1 MRPTWKGSI
10 SFGLVTIP
18 IAVFPATSSREKIS
32 FKMLRK
38 GDLSPIRYKRIAETD
53 GKEVPWEHIVKG
65 YEYEKDKFVVF
76 EDADFDAV
84 ELASTDTIAIQD
96 FVELDQIDPIFFH
109 TPYYL
114 EPMKGGSGAYALL
127 RDVLAE
133 TGKVGIAKVTMR
145 NREHLAAVK
154 ADGSLLVME
163 LMHFAHEIAPAA
175 AIKVPEDKKLG
186 AREKEMAKTLV
197 EQMSSEWKPEHYKD
211 EYASAMMKLI
221 DEKIKAGGKEIP
233 GRKKH
238 APAATNVVDL
248 VKVLQESLA
257 AAGKSASPAKPKH
270 AAAGKHA
277 STKTKKRAAH
287 HKHAA

>member
-1 MRPTWKGSI
+1 MRPIWKGSI

-18 IAVFPATSSREKIS
+18 IAVLPATSSSEKIS
-32 FKMLRK
+32 FKMLRR
-38 GDLSPIRYKRIAETD
+38 GDLSPIRYKRVAEAD
-53 GKEVPWEHIVKG
+53 GKEVPWDHIVKG
-65 YEYEKDKFVVF
+65 YEYEKEKFVVF
-76 EDADFDAV
+76 EDKDFDAV

-114 EPMKGGSGAYALL
+114 EPMKGGGSAYALL
-127 RDVLAE
+127 RDVLAD

-163 LMHFAHEIAPAA
+163 LMHFAHEIAPAD
-175 AIKVPEDKKLG
+175 AIKVPADKTIG

-197 EQMSSEWKPEHYKD
+197 SQMSADWEPERYKD
-211 EYASAMMKLI
+211 EYASAVMKLVN
-221 DEKIKAGGKEIP
+221 EKIKAGGKEIP
-233 GRKKH
+233 AHKKH
-238 APAATNVVDL
+238 APAATNVIDL

-257 AAGKSASPAKPKH
+257 ATGKSSAAKPAHPKSKSAAKSKKRTVHRKH
-270 AAAGKHA
+270 AA
-277 STKTKKRAAH
+277 
-287 HKHAA
+287 